1 MCACV
6 WLGSS
11 NLHSY
16 KKNRSSHFPWKRSRE
31 DKKTNGFN
39 TRRKRRWARRWSQMI
54 LCHPDRQ
61 STAPQGREEER
72 VNPSVKAYRSP
83 AERRRRSQ
91 TNEFV
96 SAQQWRLGCKR
107 ADNSVLWA
115 KICHK
120 HPQERFSMLKTLL
133 YFLFPHL
140 IHASVFSS
148 QFFLILCFKNP
159 VHVQNSSV

>member
-1 MCACV
+1 MEKV
-6 WLGSS
+6 
-11 NLHSY
+11 
-16 KKNRSSHFPWKRSRE
+16 KRGH
-31 DKKTNGFN
+31 KKTNGFN

-54 LCHPDRQ
+54 SCHPERQ

-115 KICHK
+115 KICHMRGILTSTRK
-120 HPQERFSMLKTLL
+120 VFDAKDLCFTFFFLTWFMPACSHLNFFWFCVSKILCVCKIVL
-133 YFLFPHL
+133 YKVIQFLF
-140 IHASVFSS
+140 
-148 QFFLILCFKNP
+148 
-159 VHVQNSSV
+159 NSSS